1 MAELPKIPPKHLKNG
16 CYARADALEAHLE
29 AAKAEV
35 VQLRGTLSLA
45 ERSLRESWASEKR
58 LAAELA
64 EIKRTRE
71 QENARLRTALEK
83 IAKHRLRG
91 RKTQGALLA
100 EEALKGDI

>member
-1 MAELPKIPPKHLKNG
+1 MTDDVETLK
-16 CYARADALEAHLE
+16 
-29 AAKAEV
+29 
-35 VQLRGTLSLA
+35 
-45 ERSLRESWASEKR
+45 RSLRESWASEKR

-71 QENARLRTALEK
+71 QERDYADVCYENARLRTALEE